1 VLAFDVEV
9 RRRRFT
15 VAVALEVADGERI
28 ALFGPSGSG
37 KTTVLEAVA
46 GLQPLD
52 RGHVTLGGRLLS
64 RSGAGRVMHV
74 PLWERG
80 IVLLRQDAALFPH
93 LDVRAN
99 LTYAGGRDPARL
111 AHLVDRLELA
121 GLLDVHPGELSGGQA
136 QRVALGRALLSH
148 HGALLLDEPYTGLDG
163 RLRDALGALVR
174 SELAVRSVPGVL
186 VAHELGEAQA
196 FADRLGILDQ
206 GRLLQLAPP
215 DEVVR
220 HPSSRRVAELVGYLG
235 FVRTGGRVAAVHPDR
250 VRPGSWPDLGVVLTG
265 RVAGLRPAGVGFR
278 VTLDVD
284 GSCVVYRVDEAPPPI
299 GARTAVT
306 ALDPPRF
313 ASTDDATETVGAD
326 LASASLA
333 PAVPRPVGR
342 GHR

>member
-52 RGHVTLGGRLLS
+52 RGHVTLGGRLLT
-64 RSGAGRVMHV
+64 RSGAGRTVHV

-99 LTYAGGRDPARL
+99 LTYAGDGDPARL
-111 AHLVDRLELA
+111 AHLVDRLEIG
-121 GLLDVHPGELSGGQA
+121 GLLRVHPGELSGGQA
-136 QRVALGRALLSH
+136 QRVALGRALLSR
-148 HGALLLDEPYTGLDG
+148 HGALLLDEPYVGLDG
-163 RLRDALGALVR
+163 RLRPALTALVR
-174 SELAVRSVPGVL
+174 AELAARSIPGIL
-186 VAHELGEAQA
+186 VAHELTEAQS
-196 FADRLGILDQ
+196 FADRLGIVDR
-206 GRLLQLAPP
+206 GRLLQVASPH
-215 DEVVR
+215 EVVR
-220 HPSSRRVAELVGYLG
+220 HPATRRVAELVGYLG
-235 FVRTGGRVAAVHPDR
+235 FVRSGDRVVAVHPER
-250 VRPGSWPDLGVVLTG
+250 VRPGSWPDLGVVLAG
-265 RVAGLRPAGVGFR
+265 RTVGLRPAGAGYE

-284 GSCVVYRVDEAPPPI
+284 GAPVVYRVDEAPPTA
-299 GARTAVT
+299 GAPCEVT

-313 ASTDDATETVGAD
+313 PASSGDPNASGEPPVDLRPIAPGA
-326 LASASLA
+326 
-333 PAVPRPVGR
+333 R
-342 GHR
+342 